1 LGALWN
7 GVSCAVPLGEGTPFR
22 NRSGARRKRRR
33 GYRSSTN
40 RAQYGSHD
48 SRHRWNAER
57 SGNSKARGRTPS
69 FRSPQSWISGRNSE
83 SDRQPRSGHHSRNAR
98 QRESRLRHKT
108 GLGERSH
115 LLSKS
120 IDLDVFVTDI
130 ANVIRYEDLN
140 DVVLVGHS
148 FGGNSISGVAD
159 VMRDRIRQ
167 LIYLDAVILENGQS
181 VFSQLPKDVVEA
193 RTKAAQETSGGLSIP
208 APPPAAFG
216 ITDAVQTQFVQSR
229 FTPHPFN
236 TFVSPLKLANKVGN
250 GLPTTYIICADP
262 IYKPLEASRNW
273 VKAAGWKTIE
283 IQCGHDAMVIAPDR
297 LADLL
302 DADAA

>member
-1 LGALWN
+1 
-7 GVSCAVPLGEGTPFR
+7 
-22 NRSGARRKRRR
+22 
-33 GYRSSTN
+33 
-40 RAQYGSHD
+40 
-48 SRHRWNAER
+48 
-57 SGNSKARGRTPS
+57 
-69 FRSPQSWISGRNSE
+69 
-83 SDRQPRSGHHSRNAR
+83 
-98 QRESRLRHKT
+98 
-108 GLGERSH
+108 
-115 LLSKS
+115 
-120 IDLDVFVTDI
+120 
-130 ANVIRYEDLN
+130 
-140 DVVLVGHS
+140 
-148 FGGNSISGVAD
+148 
-159 VMRDRIRQ
+159 MRDRIRQ

-216 ITDAVQTQFVQSR
+216 ITDAAQTQFVQSR

-273 VKAAGWKTIE
+273 VKVAGWKTIE

>member
-1 LGALWN
+1 MDRRTFLATAALSAAGTAATRMSRAAASKTFVLVHGAWH
-7 GVSCAVPLGEGTPFR
+7 GGWCWSKVA
-22 NRSGARRKRRR
+22 
-33 GYRSSTN
+33 STL
-40 RAQYGSHD
+40 
-48 SRHRWNAER
+48 
-57 SGNSKARGRTPS
+57 RGRGHTVVTPT
-69 FRSPQSWISGRNSE
+69 Q
-83 SDRQPRSGHHSRNAR
+83 
-98 QRESRLRHKT
+98 T

-120 IDLDVFVTDI
+120 IDLDVFVTDM
-130 ANVIRYEDLN
+130 ANVLKYEDLK

-148 FGGNSISGVAD
+148 FGGNAISGVAD
-159 VMRDRIRQ
+159 TMRDRIRQ

-208 APPPAAFG
+208 APAPAAFG
-216 ITDAVQTQFVQSR
+216 ITDAAQSQFVQSR

-262 IYKPLEASRNW
+262 IYKPLEASRTW
-273 VKAAGWKTIE
+273 IKAAGWKTSE
-283 IQCGHDAMVIAPDR
+283 IRCGHDAMVIAPDR
-297 LADLL
+297 LADML
-302 DADAA
+302 DGDSA

>member
-1 LGALWN
+1 MDRRSLLAAAALSAA
-7 GVSCAVPLGEGTPFR
+7 GTAVPKAGRAAAAKTYVLVH
-22 NRSGARRKRRR
+22 GAWH
-33 GYRSSTN
+33 G
-40 RAQYGSHD
+40 G
-48 SRHRWNAER
+48 WCW
-57 SGNSKARGRTPS
+57 SKVASILRGRGHTVVTPT
-69 FRSPQSWISGRNSE
+69 Q
-83 SDRQPRSGHHSRNAR
+83 
-98 QRESRLRHKT
+98 T

-130 ANVIRYEDLN
+130 ANVIKYEDLN
-140 DVVLVGHS
+140 DIVLVGHS
-148 FGGNSISGVAD
+148 FGGNAISGVAD
-159 VMRDRIRQ
+159 IMRDRIRQ
-167 LIYLDAVILENGQS
+167 LIYLDAVMLENGQS

-208 APPPAAFG
+208 APAPLAFG
-216 ITDAVQTQFVQSR
+216 ITDATQTQFVQSR

-236 TFVSPLKLANKVGN
+236 TFVSPLKLANKVSN
-250 GLPTTYIICADP
+250 GLPTTYIVCADP

-273 VKAAGWKTIE
+273 VKAAGWKTVE